1 MLAQVDGY
9 SCSVL
14 IVNPTDGNPY
24 VRIVTPTKDW
34 RVDVEA
40 IDQGVNMTYP
50 KSNSD
55 LDKRVEH
62 TMRMYHFGYRNRI
75 ARDSLAVEIYGREC
89 LEYDDNGRETV
100 NANYDRK
107 LRDALSELP
116 VIWQDGY
123 FIPATRRE
131 AEGYLG
137 RERKK
142 AVSILQRVRSVEH
155 HLRTQ
160 GERATYIQEKL
171 VEV

>member
-1 MLAQVDGY
+1 
-9 SCSVL
+9 
-14 IVNPTDGNPY
+14 
-24 VRIVTPTKDW
+24 
-34 RVDVEA
+34 
-40 IDQGVNMTYP
+40 MTYP
-50 KSNSD
+50 KSNLD
-55 LDKRVEH
+55 LDRRVEY

-75 ARDSLAVEIYGREC
+75 ARDALAVEVYGWRC
-89 LEYDDNGRETV
+89 LEYDDNGHETI
-100 NANYDRK
+100 NANYDRR

-142 AVSILQRVRSVEH
+142 AVSILQRVRSVEA

-160 GERATYIQEKL
+160 GERVNWEQKKL
-171 VEV
+171 LEA